1 MAFGNDFNFDIR
13 IGKKYRTKSVKTELS
28 HNRMVLFIYFR
39 KKVHSL
45 CGYQRGKTL

>member
-28 HNRMVLFIYFR
+28 HNRKVLFIYFR
-39 KKVHSL
+39 NIALLL
-45 CGYQRGKTL
+45 CEYQRGKPL